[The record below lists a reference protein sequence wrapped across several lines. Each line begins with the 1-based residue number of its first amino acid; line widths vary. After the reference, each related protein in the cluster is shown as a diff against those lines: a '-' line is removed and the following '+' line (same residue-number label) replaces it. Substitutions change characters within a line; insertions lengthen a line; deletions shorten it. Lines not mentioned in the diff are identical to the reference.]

1 MKVDIILV
9 PYDSGHARKRMGLG
23 PERIFHSGLQ
33 EVLKR
38 HAAGFESEEISL
50 ESPYPAEISA
60 AFELGR
66 KVALAIRQ
74 SREGGRFPIVLSGNC
89 NAAVG
94 TVSGCGAHKTGIV
107 WFDAHGEANTPE
119 TTVSG
124 FLDGMPIATLL
135 GRAWRNLARTIP
147 GFEPIAGDRIV
158 LFGARDVEPAER
170 DLLNSSGVLQVGTVD
185 KLKSH
190 LPSLAKRVD
199 GVYVHVDLDVLD
211 PSVAVANQWASPG
224 GITLECLLEGV
235 FEVRKK
241 TRIVALG
248 VASYDPAGDRDNKAL
263 NAALRLVDTVF
274 G

>member
-1 MKVDIILV
+1 
-9 PYDSGHARKRMGLG
+9 
-23 PERIFHSGLQ
+23 
-33 EVLKR
+33 
-38 HAAGFESEEISL
+38 
-50 ESPYPAEISA
+50 
-60 AFELGR
+60 
-66 KVALAIRQ
+66 
-74 SREGGRFPIVLSGNC
+74 
-89 NAAVG
+89 
-94 TVSGCGAHKTGIV
+94 
-107 WFDAHGEANTPE
+107 
-119 TTVSG
+119 
-124 FLDGMPIATLL
+124 MPIATLL

-147 GFEPIAGDRIV
+147 GFKPIAGDRIV

-211 PSVAVANQWASPG
+211 PSVAMANQWASPG

-235 FEVRKK
+235 SEVRKK

-274 G
+274 GYRS